1 MRSKKVCPGSF
12 GMYNLTTMERIHSIN
27 PTRIAWCCAD
37 HGMTTGDLAAELGMA
52 PAGIDRVMAGAGGM
66 TFNQLSKLAEYFG
79 RGVLFFLEPGPV
91 DEGHVHTLAFR
102 TLANQKPE
110 LTAKFKKFIER
121 VERQRSVYLSLRDE
135 LSNQDLPQ
143 FTAPDLPPDNP
154 REAARIARAWLNLN
168 GMNTFDTYRDAVE
181 AQGILVFR
189 SNGYNGKWQI
199 AKENPILGFTLYDPE
214 CPVIV
219 IKKQQ
224 WEPQQSFTLM
234 HELGHL
240 LLQRASSIDDESDMH
255 SHRGLERGANAF
267 AGHVLVPDEFL
278 ARIDDTNR
286 PADVAEYDTWLDRER
301 KAWGVSG
308 EVILRRLL
316 DNGRLPQRQYAAY
329 REWRSNLVFPE
340 GDSGSRAYRY
350 REPKHI
356 FGDTFVRT
364 VLNALNGRHIT
375 LAKASS
381 YLDGLKLND
390 LHQLERHYAGV

>member
-1 MRSKKVCPGSF
+1 
-12 GMYNLTTMERIHSIN
+12 MYNLIQMERIHSIN
-27 PTRIAWCCAD
+27 PERIAWCCAD
-37 HGMTTGDLAAELGMA
+37 HGMTPGDLAAEIGVA
-52 PAGIDRVMAGAGGM
+52 PVSIERVMGGEGGM

-91 DEGHVHTLAFR
+91 NEDHVHTLAFR

-110 LTAKFKKFIER
+110 LSAKVKKFIER

-135 LSNQDLPQ
+135 LSNPDLPQ
-143 FTAPDLPPDNP
+143 FTPPDLPRDNP
-154 REAARIARAWLNLN
+154 RDAARIARAWLNLDAE
-168 GMNTFDTYRDAVE
+168 NTFDTYRAAVE

-199 AKENPILGFTLYDPE
+199 AKENPILGFTLYDPT

-219 IKKQQ
+219 VKKQQ

-240 LLQRASSIDDESDMH
+240 LLHRTSSIDDEHDMQ
-255 SHRGLERGANAF
+255 SHRGLERDANAF
-267 AGHVLVPDEFL
+267 AGQVLVPDEFL
-278 ARIDDTNR
+278 TRIDDTDR
-286 PADVAEYDTWLDRER
+286 PAEVGEYDTWLDRQR
-301 KAWGVSG
+301 RAWGVSG

-316 DNGRLPQRQYAAY
+316 DTGRLSQRQYAAY
-329 REWRSNLVFPE
+329 REWRANLVFPE
-340 GDSGSRAYRY
+340 GDSGSRAYRH

-364 VLNALNGRHIT
+364 VLDALSGRYIT

-390 LHQLERHYAGV
+390 LHQLERHYAGL